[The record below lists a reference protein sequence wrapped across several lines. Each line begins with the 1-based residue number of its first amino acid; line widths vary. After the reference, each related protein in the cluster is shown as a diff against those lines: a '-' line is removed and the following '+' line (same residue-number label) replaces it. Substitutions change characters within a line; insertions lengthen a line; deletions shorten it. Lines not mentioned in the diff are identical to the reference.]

1 VKPSVNCT
9 VRLCRAAA
17 LISKDTLNSNFANS
31 KWHVLRRS
39 SSLILCFPA
48 GGLTGSKATG
58 GGQVAAGT
66 TLSSWVSMM
75 PGAQALPDSIEDE
88 EPPMPGGLNL
98 VVMGPPLAGKSVQAQ
113 LLSDRYQ
120 LVVTTVDDLLMVS
133 LLLLPQQ
140 QANCCDLA
148 ARSPCGN
155 RPASCKVLLGGQ
167 CWKVQQ
173 LRTL

>member
-1 VKPSVNCT
+1 M
-9 VRLCRAAA
+9 LCDAVA
-17 LISKDTLNSNFANS
+17 LLSKDSLTNNPANS
-31 KWHVLRRS
+31 KWHALS
-39 SSLILCFPA
+39 KSLALSLCFPA
-48 GGLTGSKATG
+48 GGLTGSKATA
-58 GGQVAAGT
+58 GGQVAAAT

-75 PGAQALPDSIEDE
+75 PGAQALADSIKDE